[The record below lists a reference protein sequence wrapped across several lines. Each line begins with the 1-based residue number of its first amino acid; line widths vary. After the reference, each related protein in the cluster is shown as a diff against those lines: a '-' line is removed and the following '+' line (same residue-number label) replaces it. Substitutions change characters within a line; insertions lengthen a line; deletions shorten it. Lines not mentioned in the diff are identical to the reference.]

1 MVLRWYLAAVAAVT
15 VTESLSWAGAGL
27 STVSVDGS
35 LAASAA
41 STSAVVFAV
50 EVGSA
55 STVSRVPL
63 YSGMIVMAP
72 FLTCG

>member
-1 MVLRWYLAAVAAVT
+1 MAAVAAVT
-15 VTESLSWAGAGL
+15 VIESLSWAGAGF

-72 FLTCG
+72 FSTCG